1 MPDELSWR
9 SLIALGVSGGILPC
23 PSALIVLLSA
33 IALHRLA
40 FGMALNVAFSFGLA
54 AVVSG
59 VGLIAL
65 SARRLFARL
74 PNDDGRVL
82 RALPVVSA
90 LIITGLGVALTLRA
104 LPAVM

>member
-1 MPDELSWR
+1 M
-9 SLIALGVSGGILPC
+9 
-23 PSALIVLLSA
+23 LLSA

-40 FGMALNVAFSFGLA
+40 FGLALIGAFSFGLA
-54 AVVSG
+54 AVISG

-74 PNDDGRVL
+74 PSDDGRVI

-90 LIITGLGVALTLRA
+90 LVIFVLGIALTA
-104 LPAVM
+104 KAIPAVM